1 MIDIIGYDIE
11 AAKKILEENNVRYN
25 IIFTKPTKNYRG
37 YQKRVLKTML
47 EDGILSVIVA
57 EF

>member
-11 AAKKILEENNVRYN
+11 AAKKILEKNNVQYN
-25 IIFTKPTKNYRG
+25 IIFTKPTKKYRG
-37 YQKRVLKTML
+37 YQRRVLKTMF